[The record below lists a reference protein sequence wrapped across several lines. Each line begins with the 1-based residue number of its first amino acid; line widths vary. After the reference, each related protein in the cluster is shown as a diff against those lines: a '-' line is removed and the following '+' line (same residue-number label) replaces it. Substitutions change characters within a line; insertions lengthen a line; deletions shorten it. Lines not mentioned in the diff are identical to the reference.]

1 MKANSFQHEIAE
13 SSLLQNLQRAKSAN
27 MHLEVTDPN
36 KAQLGPTLWG
46 QY

>member
-1 MKANSFQHEIAE
+1 
-13 SSLLQNLQRAKSAN
+13 

>member
-1 MKANSFQHEIAE
+1 
-13 SSLLQNLQRAKSAN
+13 

-36 KAQLGPTLWG
+36 KNQLGPTLWG